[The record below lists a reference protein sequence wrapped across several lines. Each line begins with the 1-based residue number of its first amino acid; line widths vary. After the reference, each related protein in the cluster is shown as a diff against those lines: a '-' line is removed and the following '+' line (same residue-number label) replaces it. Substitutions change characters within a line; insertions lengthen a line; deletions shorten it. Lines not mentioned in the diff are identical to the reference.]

1 MMGPVYLP
9 SSTASPMMGPVI
21 AGFILGLVLL
31 FAVPFTVEAQQP
43 TTHSPRIGWLVFGGP
58 FLETAPELEASL
70 LQGLRG
76 LGYVDGKTVTIEY
89 RYAHG
94 QTARLED
101 LAAELARSRVDI
113 LTGMGGD
120 IAAALKKATNT
131 IPIVVAMS
139 TDPVRSHLAASFSRP
154 GGNLTG
160 VSFLFDELA
169 AKRVEL
175 FREILPNDS
184 RLAVVWDP
192 SHVDNDFTEIRTAA
206 QRHNIKLQTLELRR
220 PADLDAAIQ
229 AAAQGRAATLIVV
242 PGRLTAFLSKRIIDA
257 AMERRIPIISGWR
270 EFAERGAVLTYGPN
284 RVESAKRLAFYID
297 RIVKGAK
304 PSDLPIEQPTRFELV
319 INLKTAKALGLTIP
333 PSLLLRADQVIE

>member
-1 MMGPVYLP
+1 M
-9 SSTASPMMGPVI
+9 SAR
-21 AGFILGLVLL
+21 LVLAL
-31 FAVPFTVEAQQP
+31 LLLAVAPAAVEAQS
-43 TTHSPRIGWLVFGGP
+43 TTKLPRIGWLVFGGP
-58 FLETAPELEASL
+58 FLETSPELEASL

-76 LGYVDGKTVTIEY
+76 LGYVDGKTFTIEY
-89 RYAHG
+89 RYARG
-94 QTARLED
+94 QSDRLGD

-113 LTGMGGD
+113 LAGIGGD

-139 TDPVRSHLAASFSRP
+139 TDPVRSQLAVSFSRP

-160 VSFLFDELA
+160 VSFLFDEIA

-184 RLAVVWDP
+184 RLAVLWDP
-192 SHVDNDFTEIRTAA
+192 SHVDNDFTEIRKAA
-206 QRHNIKLQTLELRR
+206 QRLDIKLQSLELRR

-242 PGRLTAFLSKRIIDA
+242 PGRLTAFLSKRIVDA
-257 AMERRIPIISGWR
+257 AMQHRIPVISGWR

-297 RIVKGAK
+297 KILKGAR
-304 PSDLPIEQPTRFELV
+304 PADVPIEQPTTFELV
-319 INLKTAKALGLTIP
+319 INLKTAKAFGLTIP